1 MERNIEQDEERSS
14 ADLRIRKSQ
23 VRPGGTVPV
32 PRGWDVTPWALGT
45 CLAWVAPDPRLWFL
59 APLLGG
65 VPSLMAL
72 SVVLVLAA
80 GTCCGQGVPVPM
92 SPSLPLL
99 LVPCSWEAPCP
110 RCPHLHAPLPVSP
123 LPSLGVGHAT
133 PGVSPSRRP
142 HPDVPVPPSRPQ
154 HSVLSRKFV
163 DVMTKYNEAQVD
175 FRERSKGRIQ
185 RQLEISAC
193 PFPYLPPQKKTG
205 RASPTRPAPF
215 FGGPG
220 AACGGPDPAQPART
234 RRTRSWRRC
243 WRVGTPPSS
252 PRG

>member
-59 APLLGG
+59 APLLVG
-65 VPSLMAL
+65 VPSLVAL

-80 GTCCGQGVPVPM
+80 GTWSGQGVPVPM
-92 SPSLPLL
+92 SPS
-99 LVPCSWEAPCP
+99 
-110 RCPHLHAPLPVSP
+110 
-123 LPSLGVGHAT
+123 
-133 PGVSPSRRP
+133 RRP
-142 HPDVPVPPSRPQ
+142 HRNVPTPMSHPQ